1 MSYRFWEKILPLI
14 KEQTPC
20 FKNRSPTRD
29 PWLLAGSG
37 VGGLYYRMYFSSKIC
52 ATGFEFNSRD
62 WEKNLRYFDA
72 FLSRK
77 EEIESALGVEL
88 VWERHEDQRLSMINV
103 VRTDLHL
110 DREDDWDEA
119 IRFILNWHKQVYAVF
134 QPILE
139 SV

>member
-1 MSYRFWEKILPLI
+1 
-14 KEQTPC
+14 
-20 FKNRSPTRD
+20 
-29 PWLLAGSG
+29 
-37 VGGLYYRMYFSSKIC
+37 
-52 ATGFEFNSRD
+52 
-62 WEKNLRYFDA
+62 
-72 FLSRK
+72 
-77 EEIESALGVEL
+77 
-88 VWERHEDQRLSMINV
+88 MINV